1 MAEMMH
7 SEWKELFY
15 IADGILE
22 LAGANKENAT
32 FDLSGDNV
40 ELNFLSGKFTLTI
53 VFKLNERKEQ
63 SHD

>member
-7 SEWKELFY
+7 SEWKELLF

-22 LAGANKENAT
+22 IAGANKENAA
-32 FDLSGDNV
+32 FNLSGDNV
-40 ELNFLSGKFTLTI
+40 ELNFLSGKFKLTV

-63 SHD
+63 S